1 MKRGLFVVAGLILLL
16 SACQRPDREQETAMN
31 ACTNEA
37 VQQMETADVAA
48 DQRAT
53 WQENYVRECMA
64 KKGFKS

>member
-1 MKRGLFVVAGLILLL
+1 MKRGLVVVAGLILVL
-16 SACQRPDREQETAMN
+16 SACQRPDGERETAMN

-64 KKGFKS
+64 KKGHTS